1 MLSKWGTSQSLH
13 PSDKGA
19 KQYSTYFLK
28 MFLLPVYSQVGLASF
43 TWITQVSWHSSSI
56 AVPLGM
62 ICESVVQ
69 SESGPKWSRVQSDRR
84 RHGEL
89 PWPCSCE
96 MVGRDHCSTCSQQPL
111 GSLSFRQGAA
121 RSFHGGHLHGMVGC
135 HIFEIGN
142 SIVPGPLYY
151 WLKHTAPC
159 ADLGVV
165 FLGRKSVVLFPVE
178 LGEPQRFVVVRP
190 GSHNQHMDHV
200 FRRILGGHQFR
211 HQLRSSATVEL

>member
-1 MLSKWGTSQSLH
+1 MGNLPNH
-13 PSDKGA
+13 CIPSDKGA

-96 MVGRDHCSTCSQQPL
+96 MVGRDHLLHMFSAALGFAFLSARCCAELFMVATFMVWLDATFLRSGTVSYLDPYTTDSNIQPL
-111 GSLSFRQGAA
+111 ALILVWYF
-121 RSFHGGHLHGMVGC
+121 
-135 HIFEIGN
+135 
-142 SIVPGPLYY
+142 
-151 WLKHTAPC
+151 W
-159 ADLGVV
+159 
-165 FLGRKSVVLFPVE
+165 GRKSVVLFPVE